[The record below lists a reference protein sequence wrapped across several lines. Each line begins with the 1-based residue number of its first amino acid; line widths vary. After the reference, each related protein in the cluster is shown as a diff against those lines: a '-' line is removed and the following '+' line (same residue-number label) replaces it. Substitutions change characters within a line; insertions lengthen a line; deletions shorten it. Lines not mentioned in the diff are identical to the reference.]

1 MHTTSSGPSIRGRAS
16 VSPVLNVSYS
26 MSTIFTPPVGS
37 QSLSGSARRLK
48 SPGNKR
54 KRRKATDEADEVH
67 EQDEAADIQNPAHK
81 IADVEYTA
89 VVSPMARHQRRVAGQ
104 PLDQPPPSLPFPHAQ
119 TSSTGK
125 EKDFARSRLSTAPR
139 SQYAEAPRSLHLQ
152 HLAALTAI
160 VHRSLFEED
169 FSRASRALG
178 LLFRDASIRR
188 SVAVRNQGYMGIGA
202 EVLLRQGSITRP
214 ASGSTSASFPFAREG
229 FENAKRFYERLIVK
243 HPYHKSWPGSVNA
256 VDFYLALF
264 NIWIYVVHAE
274 HNAEVPV
281 PPRTE
286 SPPGSPQLLP
296 SLERAD
302 VRSEQKVRELE
313 EAEEIA
319 ARMDTC
325 MASLPYKDEPE
336 LIRLRAM
343 VALWIAD
350 LHEVMARIAPAHV
363 EVSDPDFSDLSLQLP
378 LVDEGQS
385 WPLDHSHEATKARV
399 LAEEL
404 LARLEYATDP
414 DEDE

>member
-1 MHTTSSGPSIRGRAS
+1 
-16 VSPVLNVSYS
+16 
-26 MSTIFTPPVGS
+26 MSTIFTPPVAG
-37 QSLSGSARRLK
+37 QSLSGSARRLQ
-48 SPGNKR
+48 SLGNKR
-54 KRRKATDEADEVH
+54 KRRKATDEADKVH
-67 EQDEAADIQNPAHK
+67 EQDEFADIQNPAHK
-81 IADVEYTA
+81 LADVEYTA
-89 VVSPMARHQRRVAGQ
+89 VVSPMERHQRRVAGQ

-119 TSSTGK
+119 TSSAGK
-125 EKDFARSRLSTAPR
+125 EQDHARHRLSTAPR
-139 SQYAEAPRSLHLQ
+139 AQYHEAPRSLHLQ

-160 VHRSLFEED
+160 VHRSLLEEN
-169 FSRASRALG
+169 FPCASRALG

-188 SVAVRNQGYMGIGA
+188 SVAVRSQGYMGVGA
-202 EVLLRQGSITRP
+202 EVLLRQGNITRS
-214 ASGSTSASFPFAREG
+214 ASRSTSASVPFAREG

-281 PPRTE
+281 PSRTE
-286 SPPGSPQLLP
+286 SPPGSSHLLSP
-296 SLERAD
+296 LERAD
-302 VRSEQKVRELE
+302 VSSEQKVRELE

-325 MASLPYKDEPE
+325 MAILPYKDEPE

-343 VALWIAD
+343 VAQWIAD
-350 LHEVMARIAPAHV
+350 LHEAVARIPRALV
-363 EVSDPDFSDLSLQLP
+363 EVSDPAFSDLSLQSP
-378 LVDEGQS
+378 LVDEGQG
-385 WPLDHSHEATKARV
+385 WPLDHNHEATKARA

-404 LARLEYATDP
+404 LTRLEYAADP